1 MQVDAFAIR
10 LRPRSNVEAAD
21 LGTRLCQAAARSIY
35 GSYVPVAAVVM
46 ALSAACFPIAAWLP
60 GLALWLSKPWLDRTI
75 LFALSRAA
83 FGQQTT
89 AKDLWQSQ
97 RQVWWSQLAI
107 TWTIRRL
114 SPWRSFTQPVYQ
126 LEGLKGAQLR
136 KRLAQ
141 IRSGRTSAAA
151 GMMSVFATVEL
162 ALIIGLL
169 SLLVWLAPAG
179 YELKPEQLLSGAS
192 SSAANIAIFVAYAA
206 AILFL
211 EPFYVA
217 SGFTLY
223 LDRRAQLEAWDIEQ
237 EFRRAF
243 GG

>member
-21 LGTRLCQAAARSIY
+21 LGTRLCQAAARSVY
-35 GSYVPVAAVVM
+35 GSYIPVAAVVI
-46 ALSAACFPIAAWLP
+46 ALSLACFLISPWLP
-60 GLALWLSKPWLDRTI
+60 GLALWLSKPWLDHTI
-75 LFALSRAA
+75 VFALSRAA

-89 AKDLWQSQ
+89 ARDVWQSQ

-107 TWTIRRL
+107 TWTLRRL

-136 KRLAQ
+136 KRLTQ
-141 IRSGRTSAAA
+141 IRAGRTSAAA

-162 ALIIGLL
+162 ALSIGLL

-179 YELKPEQLLSGAS
+179 YELKLDRLLSGTYS
-192 SSAANIAIFVAYAA
+192 EAADVALFVTYAA

-243 GG
+243 GS